1 MTTHSYLDPKTL
13 DRIKRLDVRARLV
26 VEGFIT
32 GQHRSPY
39 HGFAVEFATHREYA
53 PGDDI
58 RHIDWKVWSK
68 TDRLYI
74 KEYEEE
80 TNLKCTILL
89 DASKSMRYGGS
100 PQPGSPAGGEGAWSK
115 FDYAATA
122 AASLAYLLQQQQDA
136 VGLVTFSTQ
145 VQKNLPASSHPNHL
159 KLMLH
164 ELEQTEADD
173 KTDVAMIFPELA
185 RQIRRRGMIV
195 LLSDLFL
202 PIETLAESLKQF
214 RLRRH
219 EVIVFHVM
227 HDDELTFPFQD
238 NTLFRGLEE
247 SVQLH
252 TEPRA
257 LRRSYLEAVKKFLE
271 NVRRTCASAGVDYVL
286 MNTKEPLDAVLGS
299 YLTFRRK
306 IRRTAR
312 TL

>member
-1 MTTHSYLDPKTL
+1 MTAHSYLDSKTL

-89 DASKSMRYGGS
+89 DCSKSMRYGGS
-100 PQPGSPAGGEGAWSK
+100 PEPGPQTESTGWSK
-115 FDYAATA
+115 FDYAATG

-136 VGLVTFSTQ
+136 VGLVTFNTK
-145 VQKNLPASSHPNHL
+145 VQKSLPASSHPNHL

-164 ELEQTEADD
+164 ELQETRVDD
-173 KTDVAMIFPELA
+173 QTDVAHVFPELA

-195 LLSDLFL
+195 LFSDLFL
-202 PIETLAESLKQF
+202 PVQTLAESLTQF

-238 NTLFRGLEE
+238 NTLFRGLEMPI
-247 SVQLH
+247 QLH

-257 LRRSYLEAVKKFLE
+257 LRRAYLDAVERFQAE
-271 NVRRTCASAGVDYVL
+271 VRKTCASAGVDYVL

-299 YLTFRRK
+299 YLTFRQK
-306 IRRTAR
+306 IRRSAR
-312 TL
+312 HA

>member
-1 MTTHSYLDPKTL
+1 MSTAATHNYLDSKTL

-89 DASKSMRYGGS
+89 DCSKSMRYGNQPENGS
-100 PQPGSPAGGEGAWSK
+100 WSK
-115 FDYAATA
+115 FDYAATG

-136 VGLVTFSTQ
+136 VGLVTFNTK

-164 ELEQTEADD
+164 ELQETQADD
-173 KTDVAMIFPELA
+173 KTDVALVFPELA
-185 RQIRRRGMIV
+185 RQIRRRGMVV
-195 LLSDLFL
+195 LFSDLFL
-202 PIETLAESLKQF
+202 DIPTLAESLKQF

-227 HDDELTFPFQD
+227 HDDELTFPFQE
-238 NTLFRGLEE
+238 NTLFRGLE
-247 SVQLH
+247 SPVQLH

-257 LRRSYLEAVKKFLE
+257 LKRAYLEAVEKFQDD
-271 NVRRTCASAGVDYVL
+271 VRKTCATTGVDYVL
-286 MNTKEPLDAVLGS
+286 MNTNEPLDAVLGS
-299 YLTFRRK
+299 YLTFRHK
-306 IRRTAR
+306 VRRSAR
-312 TL
+312 HA